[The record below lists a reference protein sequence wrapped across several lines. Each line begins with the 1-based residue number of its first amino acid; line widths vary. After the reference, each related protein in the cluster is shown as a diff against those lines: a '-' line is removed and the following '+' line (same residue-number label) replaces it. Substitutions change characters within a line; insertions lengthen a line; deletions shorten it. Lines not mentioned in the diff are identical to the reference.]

1 MTSTSA
7 VMKETALQRPARAVA
22 RPLKV
27 LIPLIQADLERGDRA
42 GMEYYADAGDKLIEA
57 KGQVAH
63 GYWGTWLSKNFH
75 LVDRVAQRY
84 MRLARLRAEN
94 IENRRPASD
103 LPRSLSEMEGHT
115 ARRQERHQAERAYKS
130 VLRELETDLYAQE
143 KQTRE
148 DEVQLH
154 RDMALELID
163 VGFKALATRLH
174 PDRGGSKEAMARL
187 NRVRNELK
195 GVAETRRFV

>member
-1 MTSTSA
+1 MASTSVA
-7 VMKETALQRPARAVA
+7 LKERRQIA

-27 LIPLIQADLERGDRA
+27 LIPLIQADIEQGDRA

-57 KGQVAH
+57 KESGQVVH
-63 GYWGTWLSKNFH
+63 GSWGRWVAKNFT
-75 LVDRVAQRY
+75 LSQDTAQRY
-84 MRLARLRAEN
+84 MRLARLRTEN
-94 IENRRPASD
+94 IQKLHGVKV
-103 LPRSLSEMEGHT
+103 LPSSLREMDGT
-115 ARRQERHQAERAYKS
+115 TKRARKQRHAEHEYRS
-130 VLRELETDLYAQE
+130 VLRDLETDLYAQE
-143 KQTRE
+143 QQTRM
-148 DEVQLH
+148 DEVRLH

-195 GVAETRRFV
+195 GVAESRRFV

>member
-1 MTSTSA
+1 MTNLARAMKST
-7 VMKETALQRPARAVA
+7 AVA

-42 GMEYYADAGDKLIEA
+42 GMEYYANAGDKLIEA

-63 GYWGTWLSKNFH
+63 GYWGTWLSKNFT
-75 LVDRVAQRY
+75 LKDGTARRY
-84 MRLARLRAEN
+84 MRWARLRAEQGQN
-94 IENRRPASD
+94 VTGGD
-103 LPRSLSEMEGHT
+103 VLPRSLREMDGNTTRDQNH
-115 ARRQERHQAERAYKS
+115 RHAERAYKT
-130 VLRELETDLYAQE
+130 VLRDLETDLYTQE
-143 KQTRE
+143 KQTRD
-148 DEVQLH
+148 DEIQLH
-154 RDMALELID
+154 RDIALELID

-187 NRVRNELK
+187 NRVRIELK

>member
-1 MTSTSA
+1 MAMAATAA
-7 VMKETALQRPARAVA
+7 VARPTRAVA

-27 LIPLIQADLERGDRA
+27 LVPLIQADLERGDRA
-42 GMEYYADAGDKLIEA
+42 GMQHYADAGDKLIEA

-75 LVDRVAQRY
+75 RSQDQARSY
-84 MRLARLRAEN
+84 MRLARLRSEN
-94 IENRRPASD
+94 EENGDGVPD
-103 LPRSLSEMEGHT
+103 LPSSLREMRGNTE
-115 ARRQERHQAERAYKS
+115 RDRQQRKRDSSYKS
-130 VLRELETDLYAQE
+130 VLRDLETDLYAQE
-143 KQTRE
+143 QQTRA
-148 DEVQLH
+148 DEVRLH
-154 RDMALELID
+154 REIALELID

-187 NRVRNELK
+187 NRVREELK